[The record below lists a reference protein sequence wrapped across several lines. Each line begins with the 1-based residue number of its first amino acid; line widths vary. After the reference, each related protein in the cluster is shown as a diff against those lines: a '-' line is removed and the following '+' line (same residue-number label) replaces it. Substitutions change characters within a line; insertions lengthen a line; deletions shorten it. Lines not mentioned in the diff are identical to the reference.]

1 MTHSD
6 WEFYRVEKVFIEVS
20 QFMPPTGAG
29 HIPLSAD
36 ISAKKKVVN
45 SQNTDNECFRW
56 AILSALHPAPHHPER
71 IAQYKQYY
79 DTLHFKDIEFP
90 VQADEIVLQRFERQ
104 NPSIALCISEWKGKL
119 SPVYVTDKEI
129 AEGRQ
134 MIDLLLIS
142 DGEKQHYCW
151 IKNMSRLVNGR
162 SKNTHA
168 TLICRWCI
176 SHFTHLKSEH
186 DKHMAMCRGIKH
198 SSQADRMPTPKRVKT
213 YLSSRTGSIACRSH
227 ITS

>member
-1 MTHSD
+1 MGNLIS
-6 WEFYRVEKVFIEVS
+6 
-20 QFMPPTGAG
+20 PPSSRKN
-29 HIPLSAD
+29 P
-36 ISAKKKVVN
+36 
-45 SQNTDNECFRW
+45 Q
-56 AILSALHPAPHHPER
+56 R
-71 IAQYKQYY
+71 IAQYQKYY
-79 DTLHFKDIEFP
+79 DTLNFKDIEFP
-90 VQADEIVLQRFERQ
+90 IQADEIVLQRFERQ

-142 DGEKQHYCW
+142 DGEKQHYYW
-151 IKNMSRLVNGR
+151 IKNISRLVNGR

-198 SSQADRMPTPKRVKT
+198 SPQADRMPNPKRMKT
-213 YLSSRTGSIACRSH
+213 YLSLRTGSVACRFH

>member
-1 MTHSD
+1 LFDEALPTSGDNYVLKYGVSFKTRNMPILPATNIDDSFNFAVMWIAEKID
-6 WEFYRVEKVFIEVS
+6 QYQNYGSGWSFERVESIFVEIT
-20 QFMPPTGAG
+20 QFQPLGGAG
-29 HIPLSAD
+29 HIDLPAD
-36 ISAKKKVVN
+36 LAAKKGVVN
-45 SQNTDNECFRW
+45 PKNKDNECFRW
-56 AILSALHPAPHHPER
+56 AILSALHPVSQDAQR
-71 IAQYKQYY
+71 ISKYQQYY
-79 DTLHFKDIEFP
+79 DTLNFKDIEFP

-162 SKNTHA
+162 SKNMHA
-168 TLICRWCI
+168 TLICR
-176 SHFTHLKSEH
+176 
-186 DKHMAMCRGIKH
+186 
-198 SSQADRMPTPKRVKT
+198 
-213 YLSSRTGSIACRSH
+213 
-227 ITS
+227 